1 MKKGLLLSVGLPKNT
16 LFFIP
21 SFFSLF
27 FHPSLFN
34 SSFLHYLAVPRILNS
49 SNNISHVEGEEVVIS
64 CTIES
69 TPDPDVTWYKDG
81 VLVNESSRIDIR
93 IEDDSNQDVHIY
105 ELIISQVD
113 VSDAGVYMC
122 FANNTIIPSSV
133 SNTMTLNVTSGK
145 SHDIM

>member
-1 MKKGLLLSVGLPKNT
+1 MKKDYTRWACVYT

-21 SFFSLF
+21 SLFSLF
-27 FHPSLFN
+27 FHLSLFN
-34 SSFLHYLAVPRILNS
+34 SSFLHNYLAFPHILNS

-81 VLVNESSRIDIR
+81 VLVTESSRIDIR
-93 IEDDSNQDVHIY
+93 IEDDSNQDVQIY

-133 SNTMTLNVTSGK
+133 SITMTLNVTTGK

>member
-1 MKKGLLLSVGLPKNT
+1 M
-16 LFFIP
+16 
-21 SFFSLF
+21 
-27 FHPSLFN
+27 
-34 SSFLHYLAVPRILNS
+34 
-49 SNNISHVEGEEVVIS
+49 EGEEVVIS
-64 CTIES
+64 CRIES
-69 TPDPDVTWYKDG
+69 TPDPDITWYKDG
-81 VLVNESSRIDIR
+81 VLVNESGRIDIR

-133 SNTMTLNVTSGK
+133 SITMTLNVTTGK